1 MRMYIT
7 MAQMAQLVFGGMAGL
22 YYYYPVETVW
32 NYRIIVFFNM
42 YILGLVYLFGEF
54 MAVNYLKHPIKK

>member
-1 MRMYIT
+1 MYIT
-7 MAQMAQLVFGGMAGL
+7 IAQMAQLVCGGMAGL

-42 YILGLVYLFGEF
+42 YITGLVYLFGEF
-54 MAVNYLKHPIKK
+54 MVVNYFKHPIKK